1 MTEASSAIRV
11 VIPAYHAEKTIVQC
25 IQSVLTALSSFSTYE
40 IIIVDNGGNA
50 NLKILTAHFPVSI
63 LERIE
68 TTSAAYARNEGA
80 KDFLQGYLI
89 FIDSDVVCEKQC
101 IIELIAPLQ
110 KGEAQASVGNYS
122 TNIRGLTFTQTY
134 KQLYI
139 NFVYSSNGPFIKND
153 FWTAIGCIDAGI
165 FHQLGGFENEFKGAR
180 GEDQEL
186 GIRLFKKG
194 YTIAFAQKAIGQHL
208 HIYGI
213 MKIIKNDFKKGINI
227 IKNTAAN
234 KVPLTD
240 NRHSKKR
247 DMLSVI
253 FSILTLVSLPLNV
266 IHPVFMFI
274 SLLCI
279 ILWITCRS
287 KLLKTYL
294 HYGNSLFVI
303 RAILLMHC
311 LDIVRFTCAM
321 IGLIQYKY
329 LGIKL
334 IKSLI

>member
-1 MTEASSAIRV
+1 MGTARRRRGWRGEAGVESPRRPNPV
-11 VIPAYHAEKTIVQC
+11 R
-25 IQSVLTALSSFSTYE
+25 LR
-40 IIIVDNGGNA
+40 NA
-50 NLKILTAHFPVSI
+50 N
-63 LERIE
+63 
-68 TTSAAYARNEGA
+68 Y
-80 KDFLQGYLI
+80 
-89 FIDSDVVCEKQC
+89 
-101 IIELIAPLQ
+101 
-110 KGEAQASVGNYS
+110 
-122 TNIRGLTFTQTY
+122 
-134 KQLYI
+134 
-139 NFVYSSNGPFIKND
+139 
-153 FWTAIGCIDAGI
+153 
-165 FHQLGGFENEFKGAR
+165 
-180 GEDQEL
+180 
-186 GIRLFKKG
+186 
-194 YTIAFAQKAIGQHL
+194 
-208 HIYGI
+208 
-213 MKIIKNDFKKGINI
+213 DFKKGINI